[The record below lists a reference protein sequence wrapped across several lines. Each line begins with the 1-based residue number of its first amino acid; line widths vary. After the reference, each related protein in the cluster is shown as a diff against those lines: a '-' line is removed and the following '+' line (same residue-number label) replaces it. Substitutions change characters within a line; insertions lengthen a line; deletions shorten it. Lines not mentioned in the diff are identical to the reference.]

1 MVCWLARAIYDKFVH
16 SHVLFYLF
24 DSEGGE
30 DEAEDTER
38 IVSSAPMGDGAPA
51 RKSAALITDCF

>member
-1 MVCWLARAIYDKFVH
+1 MRE
-16 SHVLFYLF
+16 VL
-24 DSEGGE
+24 SKKGGE